1 MTFVVQV
8 LHFQGVCIIAL
19 QLLLLL
25 LLLPLPLLRSSPCPS
40 TVEEMVVTTTS
51 DATTLA
57 EALLCDGSASFK
69 VNWHGHVV
77 IFQTLHVSN
86 GSTLNVTGS
95 ESTEADA
102 ENATVISNGILLFEV
117 DLGSTVS
124 LTGLTFFGG
133 DGALRVAGGSF
144 LEVISCT
151 LENNSRISSDQ
162 GGELTELHS
171 LYLPQRTRD
180 RLQQRIYQ

>member
-95 ESTEADA
+95 ESTEEADA
-102 ENATVISNGILLFEV
+102 ENAAVISNGTLLFEV

-144 LEVISCT
+144 LEVINCT
-151 LENNSRISSDQ
+151 LENNNRISSDQ
-162 GGELTELHS
+162 GGELTELRS
-171 LYLPQRTRD
+171 LYLP
-180 RLQQRIYQ
+180 